1 MKDKGGMGEKR
12 RKSNGVVRGVGGHWG
27 KMKTSRDLLC
37 EKRYMMA
44 LAPSICKPIF
54 FVA

>member
-12 RKSNGVVRGVGGHWG
+12 RKSNGVVRGVGGHWE

-37 EKRYMMA
+37 EKDT
-44 LAPSICKPIF
+44 
-54 FVA
+54 